1 MANKPLTIL
10 VAGPDAA
17 ATRPVEDGLA
27 GAGGHDRITDRIT
40 VLHGFADL
48 PTRAAALAPDALVA
62 VLETSDAA
70 ALDGVFRLARSGAC
84 AVVLFADTAPPG
96 AAVRAAEAGVAAF
109 VLDGL
114 HPARVRPILETA
126 LARFAAFETLK
137 RERDEARAQLAE
149 RKLIERAKGILMQRN
164 SLTEEAAYNAL
175 RKAAMKQGRRVAD
188 IAQSVITAAQIEL

>member
-10 VAGPDAA
+10 VAGPDAD

-27 GAGGHDRITDRIT
+27 GARGADRIA
-40 VLHGFADL
+40 VLHGVADL
-48 PTRAAALAPDALVA
+48 PARVAALAPDAVVA
-62 VLETSDAA
+62 VLETSAPA

-84 AVVLFADTAPPG
+84 AVVLFADKAPSG
-96 AAVRAAEAGVAAF
+96 AAAQAAEAGVAAF
-109 VLDGL
+109 VIDGL

-137 RERDEARAQLAE
+137 RERDEARTQLAD
-149 RKLIERAKGILMQRN
+149 RKLIERAKGILMQQK

-175 RKAAMKQGRRVAD
+175 RKAAMKQGRRIAD

>member
-10 VAGPDAA
+10 VAGADAD

-27 GAGGHDRITDRIT
+27 GAGGRDRIADRIA
-40 VLHGFADL
+40 VVHGFADL
-48 PTRAAALAPDALVA
+48 PARVAALAPDAVVA
-62 VLETSDAA
+62 VLETPAPA
-70 ALDGVFRLARSGAC
+70 TLDGVFRLARSGAC
-84 AVVLFADTAPPG
+84 AVVLFADKAPPG
-96 AAVRAAEAGVAAF
+96 AAAQAAEAGVAAF

-126 LARFAAFETLK
+126 LARYAAFETLK
-137 RERDEARAQLAE
+137 RERDEARTQLAD
-149 RKLIERAKGILMQRN
+149 RKLIERAKGILMQQK

-175 RKAAMKQGRRVAD
+175 RKAAMKQGRRIAD

>member
-10 VAGPDAA
+10 VAGPDAD

-27 GAGGHDRITDRIT
+27 GAGGRDRIAL
-40 VLHGFADL
+40 LHGFADL
-48 PTRAAALAPDALVA
+48 PARVTALAPDAVVA

-70 ALDGVFRLARSGAC
+70 TLDNVFRLARSAAC
-84 AVVLFADTAPPG
+84 AVVLFADRVPPG
-96 AAVRAAEAGVAAF
+96 AAARAAEAGVAAF

-137 RERDEARAQLAE
+137 RERDEARTQLAD
-149 RKLIERAKGILMQRN
+149 RKLIERAKGILMQQK

-175 RKAAMKQGRRVAD
+175 RKAAMKQGRRVAE

>member
-10 VAGPDAA
+10 VVGPDAD
-17 ATRPVEDGLA
+17 ATRPVETGLA
-27 GAGGHDRITDRIT
+27 AAAGRDRIAL
-40 VLHGFADL
+40 LHGVADL
-48 PTRAAALAPDALVA
+48 PARVAALAPDAVVA

-70 ALDGVFRLARSGAC
+70 TLDGVFQLARSVAC
-84 AVVLFADTAPPG
+84 AVVLFADRAPPG
-96 AAVRAAEAGVAAF
+96 AAARAAEAGVAAF

-137 RERDEARAQLAE
+137 RERDEARSQLAD
-149 RKLIERAKGILMQRN
+149 RKLIERAKGILMQQK
-164 SLTEEAAYNAL
+164 SLTEEAAYTAL
-175 RKAAMKQGRRVAD
+175 RKAAMKQGRRVAE